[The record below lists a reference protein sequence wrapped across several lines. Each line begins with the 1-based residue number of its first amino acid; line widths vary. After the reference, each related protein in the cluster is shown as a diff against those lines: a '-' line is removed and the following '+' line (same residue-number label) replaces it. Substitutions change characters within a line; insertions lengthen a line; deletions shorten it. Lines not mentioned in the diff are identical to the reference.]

1 MSRARRASLTS
12 GSCLW
17 LFSAGCSTYN
27 PHVAAT
33 PTPRGATDLTITAD
47 ALVVD
52 RGLGPELMMAP
63 DVSLR
68 RGLRDDWDVGARLFP
83 AGIELNARHRLVDRG
98 PFELSLM
105 PLLTGGVV
113 TYTNADTSFVA
124 TSAGLAALNDV
135 RLGKSTELTLGL
147 RSGLEL
153 GLNAVAVYED
163 FSAARW
169 RVVGGGSVA
178 LTYHVSAVWS
188 LSFGVV
194 VLVPYDLDQSETGFP
209 IIQGGAAASF

>member
-1 MSRARRASLTS
+1 MTS

-52 RGLGPELMMAP
+52 RGLGPELMVAP

-68 RGLRDDWDVGARLFP
+68 RGLRHDWDIGARLFLL
-83 AGIELNARHRLVDRG
+83 GVELNARHRLLDRG
-98 PFELSLM
+98 AFELSLM
-105 PLLTGGVV
+105 PMLAGGVV

-124 TSAGLAALNDV
+124 TSAGLTALNDI
-135 RLGKSTELTLGL
+135 RLGKRSELTLGL

-153 GLNAVAVYED
+153 GLNAVAVRED
-163 FSAARW
+163 FSEARW
-169 RVVGGGSVA
+169 RLLGGGSVA
-178 LTYHVSAVWS
+178 LTYRESDLWS
-188 LSFGVV
+188 LSPGLV
-194 VLVPYDLDQSETGFP
+194 VLVPYDLNRSEAGFP

>member
-1 MSRARRASLTS
+1 MSRAQRASVTS

-33 PTPRGATDLTITAD
+33 PTPRGATNLAIAAD

-68 RGLRDDWDVGARLFP
+68 RGLRDDWDIGARLFP
-83 AGIELNARHRLVDRG
+83 LGIELNARHRLLDRG
-98 PFELSLM
+98 AFELSLM
-105 PLLTGGVV
+105 PLLAGGLV

-124 TSAGLAALNDV
+124 MSAGLTALNDV
-135 RLGKSTELTLGL
+135 RLGERTELTLGL

-153 GLNAVAVYED
+153 GLNAVAVHED

-169 RVVGGGSVA
+169 RVLGGGSVA
-178 LTYHVSAVWS
+178 LTYRVSEVWS
-188 LSFGVV
+188 LSPGVV

-209 IIQGGAAASF
+209 IVQGGAAASF